1 MSAKQFYD
9 RKEIFKMNDITK
21 KIIAVAA
28 VACMAFSS
36 VTACSDKNSSS
47 SSKNDDTS
55 AFDSEYEVIKN
66 EDNNVVGLPFQTGKS
81 GDGNPFASDSG
92 DVDLNEDDPVADT
105 TSANNSG
112 NAATTTS
119 IVTVTDSNGETVT
132 DAQGEPVTEIVTSP
146 ANSDNNSGNNNN
158 NNNNTNNG
166 GSNNGGNSNT
176 VTTTPSAED
185 YVSSTDKMYCL
196 WMDISKDEPF
206 YFEGEF
212 IKITFKL
219 KDNIPERDYPV
230 RINPDFSSIA
240 GQTITADQVGQGTI
254 RVGSDIEAQDFSSA
268 TGFVTYADNVSAKP
282 GETIDYYINIKNNPG
297 LAAFIVWF
305 YYDANAMDVVSVT
318 SAGEFEDIASK
329 PQTGTSPAA
338 NAN

>member
-1 MSAKQFYD
+1 MEES
-9 RKEIFKMNDITK
+9 M
-21 KIIAVAA
+21 
-28 VACMAFSS
+28 
-36 VTACSDKNSSS
+36 
-47 SSKNDDTS
+47 
-55 AFDSEYEVIKN
+55 
-66 EDNNVVGLPFQTGKS
+66 DNNQM
-81 GDGNPFASDSG
+81 N
-92 DVDLNEDDPVADT
+92 
-105 TSANNSG
+105 
-112 NAATTTS
+112 
-119 IVTVTDSNGETVT
+119 
-132 DAQGEPVTEIVTSP
+132 
-146 ANSDNNSGNNNN
+146 GNNNN
-158 NNNNTNNG
+158 NNNNG

-329 PQTGTSPAA
+329 PQTGTSPAT

>member
-1 MSAKQFYD
+1 
-9 RKEIFKMNDITK
+9 
-21 KIIAVAA
+21 
-28 VACMAFSS
+28 
-36 VTACSDKNSSS
+36 
-47 SSKNDDTS
+47 
-55 AFDSEYEVIKN
+55 
-66 EDNNVVGLPFQTGKS
+66 
-81 GDGNPFASDSG
+81 
-92 DVDLNEDDPVADT
+92 
-105 TSANNSG
+105 
-112 NAATTTS
+112 
-119 IVTVTDSNGETVT
+119 
-132 DAQGEPVTEIVTSP
+132 
-146 ANSDNNSGNNNN
+146 
-158 NNNNTNNG
+158 
-166 GSNNGGNSNT
+166 
-176 VTTTPSAED
+176 
-185 YVSSTDKMYCL
+185 MYCL

-219 KDNIPERDYPV
+219 KDNIPERDYPE